1 MRFALNPTD
10 GGTDDGGE
18 NLPQA
23 TAVLQTSRLTLGTL
37 TPTESSQSNIDK
49 VVNQRPSSH
58 TQVAQDTPVNL
69 QIGIVLLALAFA
81 VNGILTWAQQH
92 GPGRQDASR

>member
-1 MRFALNPTD
+1 LATAMWLTLAVLTAPLPAALVAVPD
-10 GGTDDGGE
+10 LSGMS
-18 NLPQA
+18 LPQA

-69 QIGIVLLALAFA
+69 QIGIVS
-81 VNGILTWAQQH
+81 GQ
-92 GPGRQDASR
+92 